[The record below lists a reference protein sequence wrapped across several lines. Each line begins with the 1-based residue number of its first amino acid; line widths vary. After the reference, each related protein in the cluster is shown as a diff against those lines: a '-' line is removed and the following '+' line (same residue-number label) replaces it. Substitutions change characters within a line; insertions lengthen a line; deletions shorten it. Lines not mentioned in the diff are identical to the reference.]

1 MSLLDSGLTF
11 HRGLVLSVL
20 PDTAQRVRPTLIADH
35 QGGETAGAPDTSLLF
50 SCRLAAKAQTALE
63 LAEAGRLVAVM
74 KYTLYCPHG
83 TDLLPTDQVKC
94 NGGLFEV
101 LDDADKRSSA
111 AGMTVNL
118 REIR

>member
-1 MSLLDSGLTF
+1 MSLMDSGLTF
-11 HRGLVLSVL
+11 HRGLVLAAL
-20 PDTAQRVRPTLIADH
+20 PDTALRVRPTETADH
-35 QGGETAGAPDTSLLF
+35 QGGETTGLPDVSLTF
-50 SCRLAAKAQTALE
+50 SCRLEARAQAALE
-63 LAEAGRLVAVM
+63 LEQGGRLVAVM

-83 TDLLPTDQVKC
+83 TDLLPTDQVRC
-94 NGGLFEV
+94 NGGLFEI